1 MGKIWCKE
9 KCIESPWTNVT
20 RMTFSYVC
28 FDVWFWHL
36 INSHLL
42 RAFWD
47 FVSRKKG
54 NHDGSSTV
62 NYLSSLVRLSVGTH
76 SLSCNNCGDFT
87 VTERRRRLHWK
98 VDSQSMG
105 KCGSL
110 SFCCFSLLLK
120 RSTITPLLGLSSL
133 QCHNHLIT
141 AFRDRLFGG
150 GFAGRTLHWNLV
162 W

>member
-1 MGKIWCKE
+1 MCKIWPEE
-9 KCIESPWTNVT
+9 KCVKLRWPNCIP
-20 RMTFSYVC
+20 SYV
-28 FDVWFWHL
+28 VYVVVYVWHL
-36 INSHLL
+36 INSHLIWGL
-42 RAFWD
+42 WRRCQEKRNND
-47 FVSRKKG
+47 G
-54 NHDGSSTV
+54 NSIV

-87 VTERRRRLHWK
+87 VPERRRRLHWK

-110 SFCCFSLLLK
+110 SFCCFSILLK
-120 RSTITPLLGLSSL
+120 RPTIAPLLGLSSL

-141 AFRDRLFGG
+141 AFSDRLFGG